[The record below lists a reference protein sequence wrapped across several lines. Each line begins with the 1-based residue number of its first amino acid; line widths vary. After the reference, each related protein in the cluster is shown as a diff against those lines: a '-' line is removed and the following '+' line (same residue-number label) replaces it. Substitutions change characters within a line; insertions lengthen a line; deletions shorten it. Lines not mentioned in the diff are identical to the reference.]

1 MAQVVIRNLDDDV
14 KASLKKQ
21 AAKHGWSME
30 EEARQILRNALKENA
45 TSTSRLG
52 SKIVARFTGAGLDFE
67 LSELHGQTVPP
78 MDFDA

>member
-30 EEARQILRNALKENA
+30 EEARQILRNALKDKA

-52 SKIVARFTGAGLDFE
+52 SKIAVRFAGIGLDSE

-78 MDFDA
+78 MDFGE